1 MDSFYEYLLKSY
13 ILFGEKEDY
22 RMFQAAY
29 GSIQN
34 HLRRGSVLDAIL
46 SRGGGPPVVDLG
58 CFYIQRKMLFLVLPY
73 SVFPHARS
81 PLSCFPYAGGSPVT
95 RAKATPRSTSM

>member
-73 SVFPHARS
+73 SVFRMHVLRCPVS
-81 PLSCFPYAGGSPVT
+81 PTQEGVL
-95 RAKATPRSTSM
+95 